1 MNLLTCATIF
11 YNLVLFGAIC
21 SFFVLFAAVCCVFAA
36 VCWDVLLLV
45 LFATR
50 VAPNLC
56 QNAPQRPQN
65 TPKIDPKSTQ
75 NCHWERPGAPRS
87 HSIPIFYFWT
97 RFWRHFGAPKG
108 PKIDQKSQLFLK
120 NRVVIAILSRVV
132 CPRAFFIFF
141 FDFSSIFGTP
151 EPWKSLFFLRKTTI
165 FKKTT
170 F

>member
-1 MNLLTCATIF
+1 MIWCFLL
-11 YNLVLFGAIC
+11 LFAAFSC
-21 SFFVLFAAVCCVFAA
+21 CLLLFAAVF
-36 VCWDVLLLV
+36 WDVLLLA
-45 LFATR
+45 LFATSI
-50 VAPNLC
+50 APKWC

-65 TPKIDPKSTQ
+65 TSKIDPKSTQ

-120 NRVVIAILSRVV
+120 NRVVIVILSRVV

-151 EPWKSLFFLRKTTI
+151 EPWKSLFFLSKTMI